1 MIFQDILSIS
11 LSNSLYSGS
20 NLFKYVISF
29 SEIYVTGN
37 FENSD
42 FNESVRFVT
51 CINEN
56 LYTSEINSSK
66 KFRYIFHFLNFKF
79 FNFLSQHNAQFS
91 TFCNLKFPAFFITS
105 FFKAMFSLKFHQ
117 PVSNFML
124 YRKNSLSSLI

>member
-29 SEIYVTGN
+29 GEIYVTGN

-51 CINEN
+51 CIWKFIHEWNQFF
-56 LYTSEINSSK
+56 K

-79 FNFLSQHNAQFS
+79 FNFLSQYNAQFS

>member
-29 SEIYVTGN
+29 GEIYVTGN

-79 FNFLSQHNAQFS
+79 FNLKFS